1 MNARTAILA
10 LAGGALV
17 LLLIKSFRS
26 QPEKGASSAAPQGQP
41 AQTPSAPEASPVV
54 SVVEETLHQH
64 EGEQSP
70 FVAAFEEALHHDA
83 PHGTQPA

>member
-1 MNARTAILA
+1 MNARTTILA

-26 QPEKGASSAAPQGQP
+26 QPEKSASSAAPQGQP
-41 AQTPSAPEASPVV
+41 VQTSSAPEASPVV

-83 PHGTQPA
+83 PHGAQPA